1 MMDNEYYNSGRA
13 VAWKPK
19 KAGMPLSIKVTAHR
33 DLQHGEEFEVA
44 IWPARDK
51 KSDNHPDYTGQC
63 QDKWKP
69 AQQQVQPPPRA
80 NTNSS
85 VSRDQ
90 EFDDDIP
97 F

>member
-1 MMDNEYYNSGRA
+1 MMENEYDNSGRA

-44 IWPARDK
+44 IWRARDK
-51 KSDNHPDYTGQC
+51 KSEKHPDFTGQC

-69 AQQQVQPPPRA
+69 APPRA

-90 EFDDDIP
+90 DFDDDIP

>member
-1 MMDNEYYNSGRA
+1 MSEYDNSGRA

-44 IWPARDK
+44 IWRARDK
-51 KSDNHPDYTGQC
+51 KSEKHPDYTGQC

-69 AQQQVQPPPRA
+69 APPRA

-90 EFDDDIP
+90 DFDDDIP